1 MFCRFHDPWFGK
13 YFDGD
18 PSTGQMQD
26 FSPLPVLHIHL
37 MRLWTAWL
45 DNYPEDFVNN
55 PVMAVSVLT
64 VYIQC
69 WTTDALK
76 WKNTSLKSTSKVE
89 RVVTGPSSVFKRE
102 RFTVPH

>member
-1 MFCRFHDPWFGK
+1 MSQLKCPLTSRFHDPWFGK

-26 FSPLPVLHIHL
+26 NSPLPVLHIHL

-55 PVMAVSVLT
+55 PVIAVSYCFIILWCIRQQL
-64 VYIQC
+64 Y
-69 WTTDALK
+69 LH
-76 WKNTSLKSTSKVE
+76 
-89 RVVTGPSSVFKRE
+89 P
-102 RFTVPH
+102 